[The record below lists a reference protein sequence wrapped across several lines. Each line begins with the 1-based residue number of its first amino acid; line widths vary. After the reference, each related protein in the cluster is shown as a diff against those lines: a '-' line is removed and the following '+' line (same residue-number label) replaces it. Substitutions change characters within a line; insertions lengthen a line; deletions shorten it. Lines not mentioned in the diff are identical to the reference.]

1 MGYMEGK
8 CGHCGETVKEK
19 SNMWAYGS
27 PIRFCPRCKQEY
39 LDRRWREV
47 AIEGFDPKS
56 TSPAY
61 YVKAFFLCLACLAV
75 SGGWTYYTVHYRNE
89 YHTAMVALII
99 VSAIGAIGCLIL
111 SLGIALGFMKKGN
124 EQYLQESERR
134 MRDPEYVKKL
144 QAYGY
149 RIPEKYMPAVSDT
162 EPEQESSN

>member
-27 PIRFCPRCKQEY
+27 PIRYCPRCKQEF

-47 AIEGFDPKS
+47 AIQGLDPKS

-61 YVKAFFLCLACLAV
+61 YIKALFICLAALAV
-75 SGGWTYYTVHYRNE
+75 SGGWTYYTIHFHGE
-89 YHTAMVALII
+89 YYTAMVAIII
-99 VSAIGAIGCLIL
+99 VSIIGSIGCLVL
-111 SLGIALGFMKKGN
+111 SLAIALGFMKKDN
-124 EQYLQESERR
+124 EKYLRESEMR
-134 MRDPEYVKKL
+134 MQDPEYVRKL

-149 RIPEKYMPAVSDT
+149 QIPAKYMPADP
-162 EPEQESSN
+162 EPEGANE